1 MKRYSILLIICA
13 ALTLANY
20 LMLDRQAGYAEKADR
35 LQQEVNQLSSQVTKA
50 HEQVRELQDSHEKL
64 IWISQ
69 DIDQRL
75 IQAEG
80 RKR

>member
-13 ALTLANY
+13 VLTVANY
-20 LMLDRQAGYAEKADR
+20 LMLDRQAGYAVKADR
-35 LQQEVNQLSSQVTKA
+35 LQQEVNQLSSQVA
-50 HEQVRELQDSHEKL
+50 EAQEQVRELWEAQEKL
-64 IWISQ
+64 LWVSQ

-75 IQAEG
+75 IRAED